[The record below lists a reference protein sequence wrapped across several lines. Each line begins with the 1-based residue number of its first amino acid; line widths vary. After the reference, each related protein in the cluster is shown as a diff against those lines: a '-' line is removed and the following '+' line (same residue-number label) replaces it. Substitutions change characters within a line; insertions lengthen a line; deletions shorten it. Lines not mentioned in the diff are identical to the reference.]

1 MKVEQETKIWH
12 CAAAHY
18 GESLISIVN
27 GALKS
32 FRRVPGLDVLTRIH
46 KADVG
51 APTFAILD
59 LAIPKT
65 GMPCSD
71 GSFIHVREQL
81 RSHLGLL
88 LPHHLRHSQNR
99 PFLNSDA
106 TNLMLKAADQSRWRN
121 RNQCWCR

>member
-1 MKVEQETKIWH
+1 MKVEKETQIWH

-46 KADVG
+46 KVDVG
-51 APTFAILD
+51 AAAFTILD

-65 GMPCSD
+65 GMPWSD
-71 GSFIHVREQL
+71 GSFIHAREQL
-81 RSHLGLL
+81 RSHLSRYVLKRLVDDNAAPPELRDRLLAIDLGL
-88 LPHHLRHSQNR
+88 
-99 PFLNSDA
+99 
-106 TNLMLKAADQSRWRN
+106 
-121 RNQCWCR
+121 